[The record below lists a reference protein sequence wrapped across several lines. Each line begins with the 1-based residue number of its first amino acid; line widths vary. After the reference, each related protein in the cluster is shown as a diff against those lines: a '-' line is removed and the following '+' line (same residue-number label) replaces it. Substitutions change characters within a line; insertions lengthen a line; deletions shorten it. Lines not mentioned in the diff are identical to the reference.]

1 MSVCLCAHVGVT
13 SPPPPPPPDPQKG
26 VQNRAPHPIIT
37 ALLCPLTARNG
48 TGPWGGRTRA
58 GWLWGHGEARQ
69 TGFLLLPGLVK
80 HCPELVR

>member
-1 MSVCLCAHVGVT
+1 MAEALPGRRSAGVEVTAEVSMSVCLCAHVGVT

-48 TGPWGGRTRA
+48 TEPWGGRT
-58 GWLWGHGEARQ
+58 
-69 TGFLLLPGLVK
+69 
-80 HCPELVR
+80 